1 MANAMMIIIGGIGI
15 DARVR
20 AMEREQTIE
29 FNRLGFIRDG
39 DDAFGRDDEL
49 TMDLFALFVLY
60 ALFVL
65 FAMFTVVALFASINA
80 SGLQLPFWEMRA
92 LFASLLPPPR
102 WTLPERA
109 PFTGKTFSSFPSFL
123 SFLHR
128 LRF

>member
-1 MANAMMIIIGGIGI
+1 MMIIIGGIGI

-49 TMDLFALFVLY
+49 TMDLF